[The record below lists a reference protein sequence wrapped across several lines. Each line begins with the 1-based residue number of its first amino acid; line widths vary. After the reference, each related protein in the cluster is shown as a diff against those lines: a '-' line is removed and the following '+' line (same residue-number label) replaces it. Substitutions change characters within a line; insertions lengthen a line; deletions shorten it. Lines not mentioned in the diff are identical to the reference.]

1 METMHRKN
9 SRGTFKI
16 EIWEDENCPNPRE
29 NDNLATIACFHRR
42 YDIGDKHPYS
52 IEEIAEAERTGFL
65 DGKKIIHLPVY
76 GYDHG
81 GMVLDTKAFS
91 CPWDSGK
98 LGIVFVTEERARE
111 ELGWDRLNAA
121 RRERIAITLGME
133 VRELSKWMQGDTW
146 GYTVTNT
153 DTGEEEECGGYIG
166 RDYLDSYIR
175 NRFPDPIEKLLNIA
189 KGESA

>member
-1 METMHRKN
+1 MEPMYRKTA
-9 SRGTFKI
+9 RGNFKI

-42 YDIGDKHPYS
+42 YNIGDKHPYS
-52 IEEIAEAERTGFL
+52 IEEIGEAERTGFL

-98 LGIVFVTEERARE
+98 LGIVFVTEERVRE

-133 VRELSKWMQGDTW
+133 VRELSRWMQGDTW